1 MLELDSHAYN
11 VKRFYRVNPLETLKK
26 TDRMVECLPTTYSVQ
41 MSKPNETY
49 INIVK
54 LCVGI
59 DSVEHL
65 QAWRAQK
72 AAEALTRGETY
83 VSSHT
88 TRMWP
93 KRERE
98 LLAGGSLYW
107 VVKGAIQLRQTIL
120 GFDEVIGHDGIRRCK
135 IVMDPKL
142 ILTHNAIR
150 RPFQGWRY
158 LKAEDAPQDL
168 PQGRKPSEVL
178 PVAMEQDLANLGV
191 L

>member
-1 MLELDSHAYN
+1 
-11 VKRFYRVNPLETLKK
+11 
-26 TDRMVECLPTTYSVQ
+26 
-41 MSKPNETY
+41 MSKPNDSY

-65 QAWRAQK
+65 QDWRAQK
-72 AAEALTRGETY
+72 AAEALVRKAPY

-93 KRERE
+93 KREAE
-98 LLAGGSLYW
+98 LLNGGSLYW
-107 VVKGAIQLRQTIL
+107 VIKGVIQIRQKILR
-120 GFDEVIGHDGIRRCK
+120 FDEVIGGDGIRRCK
-135 IVMDPKL
+135 IVMDSQL
-142 ILTHNAIR
+142 IRTHGAIR

-158 LKAEDAPQDL
+158 LKADESPPDL
-168 PQGRKPSEVL
+168 PQGRKPAEVL
-178 PVAMEQDLANLGV
+178 PLAMQQDLANLGV